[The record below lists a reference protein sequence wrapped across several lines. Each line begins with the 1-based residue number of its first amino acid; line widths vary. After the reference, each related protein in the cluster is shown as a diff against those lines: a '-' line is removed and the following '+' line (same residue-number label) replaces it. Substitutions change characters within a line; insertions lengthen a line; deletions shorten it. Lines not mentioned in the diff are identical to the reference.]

1 MIENYC
7 INKSTTLMEALKKM
21 DEIGYKLLIVLD
33 DNLFHSLLSI
43 GDVQRALINNKATD
57 SLVEKV
63 LRKQIRIANPND
75 SLDEVKQMMLTY
87 RMEYCP
93 VVKDDKTIERIYFWK
108 ELFEQKDIQTSG
120 SFNCPVV
127 LMAGGFG
134 TRMRPLTYVLPK
146 PLIPIGEKTILQE
159 IFDRFHRY
167 GCDQFHTSVNYKADF
182 IMDFVNKLELPYEVD
197 FFKEDEPLGTA
208 GSLQLLKGKISE
220 TFFVHNC
227 DILIDNDYS
236 EILDYHRSNSNEI
249 TIVAAMK
256 HFSLAYG
263 TLETGENGELI
274 SLSEKP
280 DITFQVNTG
289 MYILEP
295 YVLEDIPENTFLH
308 ITDLIEKIKAR
319 KGKVGVYPVSEKSW
333 KDIGNWEEY
342 SKHIGLSE
350 K

>member
-1 MIENYC
+1 
-7 INKSTTLMEALKKM
+7 MEALKQM

-33 DNLFHSLLSI
+33 KDLFYSLLSI

-57 SLVEKV
+57 SMVEEV

-75 SLDEVKQMMLTY
+75 SLEEVKQMMLAY

-93 VVKDDKTIERIYFWK
+93 VVKDDRTIERIYFWK
-108 ELFEQKDIQTSG
+108 ELFEQKKIQNSG
-120 SFNCPVV
+120 TFNCPVV

-159 IFDRFHRY
+159 IFDRFHQY
-167 GCDQFHTSVNYKADF
+167 GCDKFHTSVNYKADF

-197 FFKEDEPLGTA
+197 FFKEDVPLGTA

-249 TIVAAMK
+249 TIVAALK
-256 HFSLAYG
+256 HFSLPYG
-263 TLETGENGELI
+263 TLESGENGELL

-280 DITFQVNTG
+280 DMTFKINSG

-295 YVLEDIPENTFLH
+295 HLLDEIPENQFFH
-308 ITDLIEKIKAR
+308 ITELIEQIKSR
-319 KGKVGVYPVSEKSW
+319 NGKVGMFPVSEKSW
-333 KDIGNWEEY
+333 KDIGNWEAYLKEIQ
-342 SKHIGLSE
+342 SKND
-350 K
+350 